1 MSRNER
7 WSRYVKKTLTPI
19 TIRVPIPMANTFK
32 AKCKEKNIPQAQV
45 IKKAIT
51 EFIGK

>member
-19 TIRVPIPMANTFK
+19 TVRVPIPMAEEFK
-32 AKCKEKNIPQAQV
+32 NKCKEKNIPQAQ
-45 IKKAIT
+45 IFKNAIT
-51 EFIGK
+51 KFLEE